1 MFKREVSHPRKG
13 SDIFKG
19 ILSAE
24 SLDCLLK
31 QEARSLKPSARMPI
45 IHLQQ
50 PVEGSLHHLC
60 HRAVLSPLAE
70 GACQLTSLMLLESEG
85 D

>member
-19 ILSAE
+19 IFSAE

-31 QEARSLKPSARMPI
+31 QESRSLKPSARMPI
-45 IHLQQ
+45 IHLQ
-50 PVEGSLHHLC
+50 
-60 HRAVLSPLAE
+60 
-70 GACQLTSLMLLESEG
+70 
-85 D
+85 